1 MRCDLRYLTRPN
13 CIDQYNG
20 ETIDVQ
26 SSIAHILVQRKI
38 QYMQKQHE
46 PYSIIDFSR
55 SKFSM
60 HGTVNA
66 NIEGKILTF
75 EITGPFNDQL
85 MNSLL
90 EYQAKIFKDWN
101 PQGKFGILSSVKKN
115 MLLSPSAFD
124 IWAISNDVEGRSFV
138 VPKMQIIYQKAGLD
152 IKFFE
157 NESLARAFLEKALEL
172 A

>member
-1 MRCDLRYLTRPN
+1 
-13 CIDQYNG
+13 
-20 ETIDVQ
+20 
-26 SSIAHILVQRKI
+26 
-38 QYMQKQHE
+38 MQKQHE

-124 IWAISNDVEGRSFV
+124 IWAETVRQSIQIHQNCFHVWAISNDVEGRSFV